1 MNIKN
6 LFSTK
11 KYQKNISV
19 SETKERYLIIGCFP
33 KLYNLKYDNG
43 SGLSPTVTICNK
55 KSDLEKIF
63 MSLHTWQH
71 NMVMEEKVCSNPT
84 VDANIYHKIY
94 SLNFYIDNLSKYSED
109 IMGDKWY
116 IKQDRYPYFSGS
128 KGYYPDN
135 KEPKLPPHTPE
146 SYSGYRNDIR
156 ETKESECPPYSYMS
170 DIYKLKL
177 HDGDY
182 IGISVC
188 ENSEAALSY
197 DRTLHNYNYINYE
210 IVTFSS
216 NLSFSKEKMSEN
228 IQSYYQK
235 YENRLFDV
243 PANCDFSTPQNAG
256 FHEQQF
262 ILDKME
268 EEHNGIPAV
277 KIVTMQWHLLQY
289 KERTNSLIP
298 VLL

>member
-94 SLNFYIDNLSKYSED
+94 SLN
-109 IMGDKWY
+109 
-116 IKQDRYPYFSGS
+116 
-128 KGYYPDN
+128 
-135 KEPKLPPHTPE
+135 
-146 SYSGYRNDIR
+146 
-156 ETKESECPPYSYMS
+156 
-170 DIYKLKL
+170 
-177 HDGDY
+177 
-182 IGISVC
+182 
-188 ENSEAALSY
+188 
-197 DRTLHNYNYINYE
+197 
-210 IVTFSS
+210 
-216 NLSFSKEKMSEN
+216 
-228 IQSYYQK
+228 
-235 YENRLFDV
+235 
-243 PANCDFSTPQNAG
+243 
-256 FHEQQF
+256 
-262 ILDKME
+262 
-268 EEHNGIPAV
+268 
-277 KIVTMQWHLLQY
+277 
-289 KERTNSLIP
+289 SLG
-298 VLL
+298 

>member
-1 MNIKN
+1 
-6 LFSTK
+6 
-11 KYQKNISV
+11 
-19 SETKERYLIIGCFP
+19 
-33 KLYNLKYDNG
+33 
-43 SGLSPTVTICNK
+43 
-55 KSDLEKIF
+55 
-63 MSLHTWQH
+63 
-71 NMVMEEKVCSNPT
+71 
-84 VDANIYHKIY
+84 
-94 SLNFYIDNLSKYSED
+94 
-109 IMGDKWY
+109 
-116 IKQDRYPYFSGS
+116 
-128 KGYYPDN
+128 
-135 KEPKLPPHTPE
+135 
-146 SYSGYRNDIR
+146 
-156 ETKESECPPYSYMS
+156 MS

-210 IVTFSS
+210 IVTVSS